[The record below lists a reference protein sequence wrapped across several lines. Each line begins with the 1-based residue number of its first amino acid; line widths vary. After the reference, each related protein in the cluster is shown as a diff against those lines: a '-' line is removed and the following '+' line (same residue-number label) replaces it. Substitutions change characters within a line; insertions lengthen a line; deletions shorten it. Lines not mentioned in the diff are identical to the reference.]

1 MAGPFTIAAQILVD
15 GPRNTVVKI
24 TGDTTAAGPPIY
36 PTTTIIT
43 ASTLSSMLPGFA
55 GSFAPTLLRIDKID
69 YSITD
74 GVIAQL
80 MWHATTNVPITE
92 LYGRG
97 HIDAKHYG
105 GLQNNAGAGVT
116 GDIDL
121 ALIASGASA
130 PADSSILLIL
140 WLVKNRPQSLGGA

>member
-1 MAGPFTIAAQILVD
+1 MAFAITTQILVD

-24 TGDTTAAGPPIY
+24 TGDIAGALAQTTVV
-36 PTTTIIT
+36 T

-74 GVIAQL
+74 GAIAQIL
-80 MWHATTNVPITE
+80 WHATVDVPAVE

-121 ALIASGASA
+121 AVIASGASFPTDA
-130 PADSSILLIL
+130 SIMLIL
-140 WLVKNRPQSLGGA
+140 WLVKFRPQSLGGA